1 MAEEAPPPAAPP
13 PATPPPAAP
22 PAPRTVPE
30 ERFSAMVQARDQA
43 RGEVATLQEEL
54 AQWKT
59 KAATVDTIAAQ
70 LAEAKAATEQ
80 TGARFGAFR
89 AAAALGVTDP
99 EVFDAIVDHYDKLPA
114 TGRPK
119 LDVMLNEW
127 KKEITEP
134 AADRATAPKIPR
146 LIGLALAEVW
156 KPQAPAQPPPGPR
169 PPGHAPHPFQ
179 GPAGGNVATA
189 AAIYDATA
197 KLQRGEMTREDY
209 DKIVGSRRPAGGR

>member
-1 MAEEAPPPAAPP
+1 MADEQTTTTDTTTTDTTTT
-13 PATPPPAAP
+13 ATKQ
-22 PAPRTVPE
+22 PRTVPE

-156 KPQAPAQPPPGPR
+156 KPTTTTTQTTTTRAA
-169 PPGHAPHPFQ
+169 GHAGHPFQ
-179 GPAGGNVATA
+179 GPAGTGTATA